1 MFVQGSEEVKRY
13 ACPPLPPYV
22 DELELL
28 SLDEE
33 MDETE
38 SKIHSM
44 TSAFHLLKL
53 YSDRFVMASSFFAD
67 FFINDAV
74 HSCVFMQADFK
85 FSPLFRHYS
94 LQQLLDPSTVTA
106 DHLDYRLSW
115 HLWNVLQALNY
126 NHCPPH
132 ARACCMSAM
141 LPSWRVRDYGT
152 WQSSCCCTYL
162 ILGKCSVQSTQSLI
176 GLG

>member
-1 MFVQGSEEVKRY
+1 MKRY
-13 ACPPLPPYV
+13 AYPPLPPYV

-38 SKIHSM
+38 SKNPLYDIC
-44 TSAFHLLKL
+44 FHLLKL

-85 FSPLFRHYS
+85 FFPLFRHYS

-126 NHCPPH
+126 NHLSTSCQGLLH
-132 ARACCMSAM
+132 VSYAAQLESA
-141 LPSWRVRDYGT
+141 
-152 WQSSCCCTYL
+152 
-162 ILGKCSVQSTQSLI
+162 
-176 GLG
+176 GLWDMAIFVLLHIPDSG

>member
-1 MFVQGSEEVKRY
+1 MLS
-13 ACPPLPPYV
+13 PPLPPYV

-38 SKIHSM
+38 SKNPLYDIC
-44 TSAFHLLKL
+44 FHLLKL

-85 FSPLFRHYS
+85 FFLC
-94 LQQLLDPSTVTA
+94 LDTIA
-106 DHLDYRLSW
+106 
-115 HLWNVLQALNY
+115 Y
-126 NHCPPH
+126 N
-132 ARACCMSAM
+132 S
-141 LPSWRVRDYGT
+141 
-152 WQSSCCCTYL
+152 YL
-162 ILGKCSVQSTQSLI
+162 IPAQ
-176 GLG
+176 